1 MKLNKNFVQ
10 ISTTAIITSFAF
22 IIPITT
28 HHTGLFRKNPIQSS
42 RITWTQAT
50 AMHNEYLL
58 FKPLRVR
65 YPESSTGSI
74 DNLKGFS
81 FSASQLDE
89 IINGNLSGSK
99 PDEVYFMFGQEG
111 TFSDG
116 FMNNSANMRIIAVGT
131 LNNSF
136 LTTPRSGTSIS
147 VYDKADPCPPNC
159 PN

>member
-10 ISTTAIITSFAF
+10 ISTTAIITAFA
-22 IIPITT
+22 ILIPMTT
-28 HHTGLFRKNPIQSS
+28 HHTGLFRKPPIQSS
-42 RITWTQAT
+42 RITWTQANT
-50 AMHNEYLL
+50 MHNEYLS
-58 FKPLRVR
+58 FKPMRVQV
-65 YPESSTGSI
+65 PENSSGTI
-74 DNLKGFS
+74 ANLKGFS

-99 PDEVYFMFGQEG
+99 PDQVYFMFGQEG
-111 TFSDG
+111 TFNDG
-116 FMNNSANMRIIAVGT
+116 FMNNSANMRIIAVGS
-131 LNNSF
+131 LNNSL